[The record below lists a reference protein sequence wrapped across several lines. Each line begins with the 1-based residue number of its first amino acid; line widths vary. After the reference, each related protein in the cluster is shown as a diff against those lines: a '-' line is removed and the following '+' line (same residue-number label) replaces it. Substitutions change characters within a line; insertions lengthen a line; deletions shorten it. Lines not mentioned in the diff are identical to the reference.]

1 MEKIYTIKE
10 IAELLKVNKMT
21 IYRYIKAGRLPAIYL
36 GKEYRVL
43 ESDLIAFLH
52 RHRVKEK
59 TSDVL

>member
-52 RHRVKEK
+52 KHRTRERI
-59 TSDVL
+59 